1 MDSTLKKR
9 IIRLIKRLFVSKP
22 STKDF
27 LYKIGSYQIW
37 LPSSHKLPDY
47 QKKFG
52 NYDKKLLHIVKTI
65 QRHESKEYIVDI
77 GANVGDTA
85 ALMRSGSSAKIIC
98 VEGDEFYLGYLK
110 KNAQI
115 IPDLTIVDSFIKG
128 SNDIEYG
135 KINRSNGTA
144 QILSLKNSISDE
156 TLIRSKTLIQILSE
170 NNINVIDVLLFK
182 IDTDG
187 FDFKILLGNK
197 HLITTLKPNLFF
209 EYALYFN
216 ENDYESSLDTIT
228 ILEQAGYYII
238 VYDNFGNLLD
248 FVQNDY
254 LKKFIRLN
262 DYLVSC
268 RMFGGGINYFDLFA
282 TTNPSIAQ
290 EVFMHEA
297 LIRPVNINQ

>member
-1 MDSTLKKR
+1 MVSALKKR
-9 IIRLIKRLFVSKP
+9 IIRLIKRLFVSKQN
-22 STKDF
+22 TKDF
-27 LYKIGSYQIW
+27 LYQIGSYQIW

-47 QKKFG
+47 QKKFR
-52 NYDKKLLHIVKTI
+52 NYDKKLLLII
-65 QRHESKEYIVDI
+65 QILQRHESKAFIIDI

-85 ALMRSGSSAKIIC
+85 ALLRSGSSAKIIC
-98 VEGDEFYLGYLK
+98 VEGDEIYLSYLK

-115 IPDLTIVDSFIKG
+115 IPDLTIVDSYIKG
-128 SNDIEYG
+128 SNDLEYG

-144 QILSLKNSISDE
+144 QILSLKNLLSDKA
-156 TLIRSKTLIQILSE
+156 LIKSKTLLQILSE
-170 NNINVIDVLLFK
+170 NNINVIDILLFK

-197 HLITTLKPNLFF
+197 EIITKFKPNLFF

-216 ENDYESSLDTIT
+216 DNDYDNSLDLIAT
-228 ILEQAGYYII
+228 LEQAGYYII
-238 VYDNFGNLLD
+238 VYDNFGNLFD

-268 RMFGGGINYFDLFA
+268 RTFGGGINYYDLFA
-282 TTNPSIAQ
+282 TADASIAQ
-290 EVFMHEA
+290 EVFRHDA
-297 LIRPVNINQ
+297 LIN